1 MYNSVVATKK
11 SGDISSSTLQ
21 EREEALVSVVA
32 PSLKLL
38 EKMSGAT
45 EALKSFG
52 IAYNLSI
59 VAAHRSPK
67 KTVQFAS
74 EIQSSKA
81 EVIIAGGS
89 GSAHLPGA
97 LASLTTIPVI
107 GIPIKGETLDGI
119 DSLYSMLQMPNGI
132 PVATVGI
139 NAAFNA
145 GILAC
150 QILCLKHPD
159 LKVKLIKYREALEKE
174 VEAEDAKLGSDNDKE
189 EGGRSDKKF
198 TGSA

>member
-1 MYNSVVATKK
+1 MHSSIDARKK
-11 SGDISSSTLQ
+11 SRDISSSTLQ
-21 EREEALVSVVA
+21 EKEEALVSVVA

-38 EKMSGAT
+38 EKISGAT
-45 EALKSFG
+45 EALESFG
-52 IAYNLSI
+52 ITYNLSI

-67 KTVQFAS
+67 KTLLFAS

-81 EVIIAGGS
+81 EVIIAGGT

-107 GIPIKGETLDGI
+107 GIPIKGEALDGI

-132 PVATVGI
+132 PVATIGI

-150 QILCLKHPD
+150 QILCLKHPA
-159 LKVKLIKYREALEKE
+159 LKDKLVKYREALEKE
-174 VEAEDAKLGSDNDKE
+174 VEVEDGKLGSDDE
-189 EGGRSDKKF
+189 RRRGGGKKF
-198 TGSA
+198 IGSA